1 MAVFTI
7 TQLLSLFD
15 GVPLNVTQSPLT
27 RSGGDNDLDLREGGS
42 AEINLQEIL
51 NGLSSFTLANW
62 SDLDLDVDATVTA
75 RVGYQLLADNFGT
88 DYLLG
93 SADVVVSSDTSL
105 NSSELTIDTTNALTN
120 GIITVSLTQGS
131 IAEHVGSD
139 NGAARFFVEVTI
151 NDGYV

>member
-1 MAVFTI
+1 MAIFTI

-51 NGLSSFTLANW
+51 NGLSSFTLENW
-62 SDLDLDVDATVTA
+62 ADLDLDSDATVTA
-75 RVGYQLLADNFGT
+75 LVGYQLLADNFGT
-88 DYLLG
+88 DRLLG
-93 SADVVVSSDTSL
+93 SADVVVSADTSL
-105 NSSELTIDTTNALTN
+105 NSSELTIDTTNALTD
-120 GIITVSLTQGS
+120 GIITVNLSQGS

-139 NGAARFFVEVTI
+139 NGAARFFVAITI
-151 NDGYV
+151 TDGY

>member
-15 GVPLNVTQSPLT
+15 GVPLDVTQSPLT
-27 RSGGDNDLDLREGGS
+27 RSGSLDLDLREGGT

-51 NGLSSFTLANW
+51 NSLSSFTLENW
-62 SDLDLDVDATVTA
+62 ADLDLDVDATVTA
-75 RVGYQLLADNFGT
+75 RVGYQLLADNFGN
-88 DYLLG
+88 DRLLT
-93 SADVVVSSDTSL
+93 SADVVVSSDTSI
-105 NSSELTIDTTNALTN
+105 NSSELTIDTSDAVAN

-151 NDGYV
+151 TDGY